1 MTRIALT
8 DEEVRDLA
16 RFVDLF
22 NLIRLFPKSFVEK
35 VREARERMEKRCS

>member
-8 DEEVRDLA
+8 DEELHDLA

-22 NLIRLFPKSFVEK
+22 NLIRLFPPGFVKK
-35 VREARERMEKRCS
+35 VRAARKRMERRK